1 MVCTKEEV
9 GFFVADGCL
18 FACFLRAG
26 ALRRAEGAAAALV
39 VLAAFGIGSAVGF
52 VEGRG
57 RLDLAQKGL
66 PIDRGS
72 LLLLA

>member
-1 MVCTKEEV
+1 MLGLH

-26 ALRRAEGAAAALV
+26 ALRRAEGAAAALMA
-39 VLAAFGIGSAVGF
+39 LAALRFGSAVGF

-57 RLDLAQKGL
+57 WLDFAQKGL